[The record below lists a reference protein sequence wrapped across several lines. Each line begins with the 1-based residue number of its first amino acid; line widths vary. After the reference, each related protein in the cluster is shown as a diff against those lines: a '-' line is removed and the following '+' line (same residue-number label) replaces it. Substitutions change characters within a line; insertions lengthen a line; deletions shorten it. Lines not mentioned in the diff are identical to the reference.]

1 MYSRLYTLDCPLF
14 TDVVCIELEV
24 SEEFHLSSLD
34 AFLYIIYFQHRKWG
48 EEGKGM
54 EGRQECMR
62 RGNKRWRERGIK
74 DRGTERGRKGGMHEE
89 REQEMEGERNIG

>member
-1 MYSRLYTLDCPLF
+1 
-14 TDVVCIELEV
+14 
-24 SEEFHLSSLD
+24 
-34 AFLYIIYFQHRKWG
+34 
-48 EEGKGM
+48 M

-89 REQEMEGERNIG
+89 REQAMEGERNKG